1 MDTDLSDMSLWTL
14 VVPKKGIKCEVEQS
28 ADRLCYVHVTN
39 VALPPNPPPGP
50 HSLVIKRDGQEICI
64 ATLEKGAHPQH
75 TLDFILDSTTEFVTL
90 GPGPTHLIGYL
101 TMSYADDSDD
111 EDGDED
117 EDEDEDDAAPQAVP
131 IANGNQG
138 KAAQPKP
145 AGTKPA
151 VAPKGAAGLVDAEAV
166 EGEEDEDEDD
176 EDYPMGSDDLVG
188 EMEEDEGE
196 DDEGEDDDDDD
207 EDEEDEDDEGE
218 DDEGEEEELEPTP
231 PAKPQGKKRAAEGPP
246 SKSPYA
252 PPAAATP
259 AAAAAAGP
267 ASKKAKATPAP
278 AVTPAAKPSAAKPG
292 KPGKEAEA
300 GKAGQ
305 AKAGKPAQPSTP
317 MPPPADAECCAESP
331 VAPKNEAEY
340 EAALVSML
348 KSKPNGSAPLASI
361 GNSVA
366 KPPGVSKMAAFIKAR
381 PAMFKLDSTGA
392 NVSLVKP

>member
-1 MDTDLSDMSLWTL
+1 MDTDLSDMSL
-14 VVPKKGIKCEVEQS
+14 
-28 ADRLCYVHVTN
+28 
-39 VALPPNPPPGP
+39 
-50 HSLVIKRDGQEICI
+50 LVIKRDGQEICI

-90 GPGPTHLIGYL
+90 GPG
-101 TMSYADDSDD
+101 
-111 EDGDED
+111 
-117 EDEDEDDAAPQAVP
+117 
-131 IANGNQG
+131 
-138 KAAQPKP
+138 
-145 AGTKPA
+145 TKPA

-176 EDYPMGSDDLVG
+176 DDYPMGSDDLVG

-196 DDEGEDDDDDD
+196 DDE
-207 EDEEDEDDEGE
+207 
-218 DDEGEEEELEPTP
+218 
-231 PAKPQGKKRAAEGPP
+231 
-246 SKSPYA
+246 
-252 PPAAATP
+252 
-259 AAAAAAGP
+259 
-267 ASKKAKATPAP
+267 
-278 AVTPAAKPSAAKPG
+278 AKPSAAKPG

-317 MPPPADAECCAESP
+317 SE
-331 VAPKNEAEY
+331 
-340 EAALVSML
+340 
-348 KSKPNGSAPLASI
+348 SKPNGSAPLASI